1 MFEAHKMEMTGADNL
16 CDPLGRHAAAGKPV
30 SGKATEALEVFG
42 RLYGSSEVMREVYA
56 QIARVAPGNS
66 SVLIV
71 GENGCGKELV
81 ALTIHEMSACADQ
94 PFLAVNC
101 GALPPALVEA
111 ELFGYEKGAFTGA
124 HRSHA
129 GYFER
134 AHGGTLF
141 LDEIGEM
148 TPEMQVRLLRVLETR
163 AIQRIGSD
171 QEIECDVRIIAATNR
186 DPMQAIQAMQL
197 REDLYY
203 RLAEFP
209 ILIPPLRERGEDV
222 LLLARH
228 FLRQANIRNGGN
240 KRFGPEV
247 EEKLMAHD
255 WPGNVRELKNCIQ
268 RAHVM
273 AENVVDIDTAGPFRP
288 LETTQSSGWLEF
300 VPGRITL
307 AEAERQ
313 LIYATLEHFRG
324 DKRRTA
330 DALGI
335 SLKTIYNRLNHYLA
349 LGQAPE
355 GSASYRTER

>member
-1 MFEAHKMEMTGADNL
+1 MFESRKIEMASSSHTPGAP
-16 CDPLGRHAAAGKPV
+16 PLHSVSAAGRLPEK
-30 SGKATEALEVFG
+30 FG
-42 RLYGSSEVMREVYA
+42 RLYGASDVMHAVYE
-56 QIARVAPGNS
+56 QIERVAPLDA

-71 GENGCGKELV
+71 GENGCGKELA
-81 ALTIHEMSACADQ
+81 ALTIHEMSAYAEQ

-101 GALPPALVEA
+101 GALPPSLIEA

-163 AIQRIGSD
+163 RVQRIGSD
-171 QEIECDVRIIAATNR
+171 QEVECDVRIIAATNR
-186 DPMQAIQAMQL
+186 DPMQAIQDLQL

-209 ILIPPLRERGEDV
+209 ILIPPLRDRGDDV
-222 LLLARH
+222 LLLAQH
-228 FLRQANIRNGGN
+228 FLKLANLRNGTN
-240 KRFGPEV
+240 KRFSAGV
-247 EEKLMAHD
+247 SEKLLAHE

-273 AENVVDIDTAGPFRP
+273 SENEVDIETSSPFKAVEP
-288 LETTQSSGWLEF
+288 SHADYLEF
-300 VPGRITL
+300 APGYTTL
-307 AEAERQ
+307 ADAERQ
-313 LIYATLEHFRG
+313 LIFATLEHFHG
-324 DKRRTA
+324 DKRRA
-330 DALGI
+330 AEALGI

-349 LGQAPE
+349 SG
-355 GSASYRTER
+355 GMSTNGYSR

>member
-1 MFEAHKMEMTGADNL
+1 MFESRKLETA
-16 CDPLGRHAAAGKPV
+16 GRDSNRDTPSYISSLSVGGT
-30 SGKATEALEVFG
+30 SGTTEITSSFG
-42 RLYGSSEVMREVYA
+42 RLYGASSAMRSVYD
-56 QIARVAPGNS
+56 QIERVAPS
-66 SVLIV
+66 DASVLIV

-81 ALTIHEMSACADQ
+81 ALTIHEMSAYADQ

-101 GALPPALVEA
+101 GALPPTLVEA

-163 AIQRIGSD
+163 SIQRIGSD
-171 QEIECDVRIIAATNR
+171 QETECEVRIIAATNR
-186 DPMQAIQAMQL
+186 DPLQAIQAMQL

-209 ILIPPLRERGEDV
+209 ILIPPLRERDDDV

-228 FLRQANIRNGGN
+228 FLRQANMRNGTN
-240 KRFGPEV
+240 KRFAPEV
-247 EEKLMAHD
+247 EKKLLAHD

-273 AENVVDIDTAGPFRP
+273 SEVEVDIDTAGPFRMA
-288 LETTQSSGWLEF
+288 EATNSGWLEF
-300 VPGRITL
+300 MPGGITL

-313 LIYATLEHFRG
+313 LIFATLAHFRG
-324 DKRRTA
+324 DKRRAA
-330 DALGI
+330 DSLGI

-349 LGQAPE
+349 AGQ
-355 GSASYRTER
+355 SAGDSETL

>member
-1 MFEAHKMEMTGADNL
+1 MFESRKFEMAGAEGSGNESR
-16 CDPLGRHAAAGKPV
+16 PPVTASAAVELP
-30 SGKATEALEVFG
+30 EAFG
-42 RLYGSSEVMREVYA
+42 RLYGVSEAMRAVYE
-56 QIARVAPGNS
+56 QITRVAPS
-66 SVLIV
+66 DASVLIV

-81 ALTIHEMSACADQ
+81 ALTIHEMSAYADQ

-101 GALPPALVEA
+101 GALPPTLVEA
-111 ELFGYEKGAFTGA
+111 ELFGYEKGSFTGA

-148 TPEMQVRLLRVLETR
+148 TPEMQVRLLRVLETHS
-163 AIQRIGSD
+163 IQRIGSD
-171 QEIECDVRIIAATNR
+171 QEIECEVRIIAATNR

-209 ILIPPLRERGEDV
+209 ILIPPLRERGDDV

-228 FLRQANIRNGGN
+228 FLRQANMRNGTN
-240 KRFGPEV
+240 KRFARGV
-247 EEKLMAHD
+247 EEKLRAHE

-273 AENVVDIDTAGPFRP
+273 AEQEVDIDTAGPFRP
-288 LETTQSSGWLEF
+288 ADTGGGGWLEF
-300 VPGRITL
+300 MPGGITL

-313 LIYATLEHFRG
+313 LIFATLEHFRG
-324 DKRRTA
+324 DKRRAA

-349 LGQAPE
+349 AGRSGKEPE
-355 GSASYRTER
+355 TPV

>member
-1 MFEAHKMEMTGADNL
+1 MFESRKIEMAGSEHRPSGG
-16 CDPLGRHAAAGKPV
+16 PLFQSTPASERTCEK
-30 SGKATEALEVFG
+30 FG
-42 RLYGSSEVMREVYA
+42 RLYGGSEVMQAVYE
-56 QIARVAPGNS
+56 QIERVAPS
-66 SVLIV
+66 DASVLIV

-81 ALTIHEMSACADQ
+81 ALTIHEMSAYADQ
-94 PFLAVNC
+94 PFIAVNC
-101 GALPPALVEA
+101 GALPPSLVEA

-163 AIQRIGSD
+163 RVQRIGSD
-171 QEIECDVRIIAATNR
+171 QEIECEVRIIAATNR
-186 DPMQAIQAMQL
+186 DPMQAIQDMQL

-222 LLLARH
+222 LLLAQY
-228 FLRQANIRNGGN
+228 FLKQANQRNGSS
-240 KRFGPEV
+240 KRFAQGV
-247 EEKLMAHD
+247 EEKLLAHE

-273 AENVVDIDTAGPFRP
+273 CENEVDIDASGPFKAA
-288 LETTQSSGWLEF
+288 ETPHADYLEF
-300 VPGRITL
+300 APGYTTL
-307 AEAERQ
+307 ADAERK
-313 LIYATLEHFRG
+313 LIFATLEHFHG
-324 DKRRTA
+324 DKRRAA

-335 SLKTIYNRLNHYLA
+335 SLKTIYNRLNHYLSN
-349 LGQAPE
+349 GM
-355 GSASYRTER
+355 GSRSDYPR

>member
-1 MFEAHKMEMTGADNL
+1 MFESRKFEMASPEGSGNAPSSQVTAF
-16 CDPLGRHAAAGKPV
+16 AALEQPEAFGHLYGV
-30 SGKATEALEVFG
+30 SGA
-42 RLYGSSEVMREVYA
+42 MRAVYE
-56 QIARVAPGNS
+56 QITRVAPS
-66 SVLIV
+66 DASVLIV

-81 ALTIHEMSACADQ
+81 ALTIHEMSAYADQ

-101 GALPPALVEA
+101 GALPPTLVEA
-111 ELFGYEKGAFTGA
+111 ELFGYEKGSFTGA

-148 TPEMQVRLLRVLETR
+148 TPEMQVRLLRVLETHS
-163 AIQRIGSD
+163 IQRIGSD
-171 QEIECDVRIIAATNR
+171 QEIECEVRIIAATNR

-209 ILIPPLRERGEDV
+209 ILIPPLRERGDDV

-228 FLRQANIRNGGN
+228 FLRQANMRNGTN
-240 KRFGPEV
+240 KRFARGV
-247 EEKLMAHD
+247 EEKLLAHE
-255 WPGNVRELKNCIQ
+255 WPGNVRELKNCVQ

-273 AENVVDIDTAGPFRP
+273 AEQEVDIDTAGPFRP
-288 LETTQSSGWLEF
+288 ADTGSGGWLEF
-300 VPGRITL
+300 MPGGITL

-313 LIYATLEHFRG
+313 LIFATLEHFRG
-324 DKRRTA
+324 DKRRAA

-349 LGQAPE
+349 AGRSGTEPEAPV
-355 GSASYRTER
+355 

>member
-1 MFEAHKMEMTGADNL
+1 MFESRKFEMSS
-16 CDPLGRHAAAGKPV
+16 
-30 SGKATEALEVFG
+30 SGHSPDVAPFRSSFSSIASQPERFG
-42 RLYGSSEVMREVYA
+42 RLYGTSEVMHAVYD
-56 QIARVAPGNS
+56 QIERVAPS
-66 SVLIV
+66 EASVLIV

-81 ALTIHEMSACADQ
+81 ALTIHEMSTYADQ

-101 GALPPALVEA
+101 GALPPSLIEA

-148 TPEMQVRLLRVLETR
+148 KPEMQVRLLRVLETR
-163 AIQRIGSD
+163 RVQRIGSD
-171 QEIECDVRIIAATNR
+171 QEIECNVRIIAATNR
-186 DPMQAIQAMQL
+186 DPMRAIQEMQL

-209 ILIPPLRERGEDV
+209 ILIPPLRDRGDDV
-222 LLLARH
+222 LLLAQH
-228 FLRQANIRNGGN
+228 FLKQANQRIGAN
-240 KRFGPEV
+240 KRFAPGV
-247 EEKLMAHD
+247 EEKLQAHE

-273 AENVVDIDTAGPFRP
+273 CESEVDIETNSPFKP
-288 LETTQSSGWLEF
+288 VEAPHAEYLEF
-300 VPGRITL
+300 APGYTTL

-313 LIYATLEHFRG
+313 LIFATLEHFHG
-324 DKRRTA
+324 DKRRAA
-330 DALGI
+330 DSLGI
-335 SLKTIYNRLNHYLA
+335 SLKTIYNRLNHYLSA
-349 LGQAPE
+349 GVAPA
-355 GSASYRTER
+355 GKYSR

>member
-1 MFEAHKMEMTGADNL
+1 MFESRKLDMTSSSHPVTNL
-16 CDPLGRHAAAGKPV
+16 SPTPMPSSFDENQK
-30 SGKATEALEVFG
+30 KFG
-42 RLYGSSEVMREVYA
+42 RMYGASDVMQAVYE
-56 QIARVAPGNS
+56 QIERVAPRDA

-71 GENGCGKELV
+71 GENGCGKELA
-81 ALTIHEMSACADQ
+81 ALTIHEMSAYADQ

-101 GALPPALVEA
+101 GALPPTLVEA
-111 ELFGYEKGAFTGA
+111 ELFGYEKGSFTGA

-163 AIQRIGSD
+163 RIQRIGSD
-171 QEIECDVRIIAATNR
+171 QEIDCDVRIVAATNR
-186 DPMQAIQAMQL
+186 DPVQAIQDMQL

-209 ILIPPLRERGEDV
+209 LLIPPLRERGDDV
-222 LLLARH
+222 FLLAEH
-228 FLRQANIRNGGN
+228 FLKQANFRNNSN
-240 KRFGPEV
+240 KRFAAGI
-247 EEKLMAHD
+247 EEKLQAHD

-273 AENVVDIDTAGPFRP
+273 GQNEVDIDTDGPFKMAGA
-288 LETTQSSGWLEF
+288 TSGSQLEF
-300 VPGRITL
+300 APGSITM

-313 LIYATLEHFRG
+313 LIFATLEHFRG

-330 DALGI
+330 EALDV
-335 SLKTIYNRLNHYLA
+335 SLKTIYNRLNHYLS
-349 LGQAPE
+349 LGSGFPPRD
-355 GSASYRTER
+355 SH